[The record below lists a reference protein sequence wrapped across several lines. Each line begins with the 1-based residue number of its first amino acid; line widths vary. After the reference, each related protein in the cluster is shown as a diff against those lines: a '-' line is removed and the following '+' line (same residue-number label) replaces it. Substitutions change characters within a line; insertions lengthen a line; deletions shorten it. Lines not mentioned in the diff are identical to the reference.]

1 MEPENLIMDQ
11 YSIFIDNSAKIINLY
26 FNTAPKCNYF
36 TKLKQDQAW
45 KKVSESQKSKN
56 EVRNS
61 ECWAILIVL
70 RNNNNNKITTA
81 TATRTTKNKNKP
93 KSIILL
99 VIKRDVLQHVI
110 IRHNI
115 LVKNDTLVFLNLLLD
130 FCSWRKG
137 NLNRQFHA
145 NMHVNNLFIY
155 LGVWVILV
163 KIVQF
168 VP

>member
-1 MEPENLIMDQ
+1 MQLFYKVKARSVP
-11 YSIFIDNSAKIINLY
+11 
-26 FNTAPKCNYF
+26 
-36 TKLKQDQAW
+36 

-61 ECWAILIVL
+61 ECWTILIVL
-70 RNNNNNKITTA
+70 QNNNNNKITTA

-110 IRHNI
+110 IRQNV

>member
-1 MEPENLIMDQ
+1 MEPEKLIMDQ
-11 YSIFIDNSAKIINLY
+11 YSIFTDNSAKIINLY

-61 ECWAILIVL
+61 ECWTILIVL
-70 RNNNNNKITTA
+70 QNNNNNKITTA

-99 VIKRDVLQHVI
+99 VIKRDALQQVT
-110 IRHNI
+110 IRQNI
-115 LVKNDTLVFLNLLLD
+115 LVKNDTLVFLNLLLY

-137 NLNRQFHA
+137 NPTDNFMQ
-145 NMHVNNLFIY
+145 ICT
-155 LGVWVILV
+155 
-163 KIVQF
+163 
-168 VP
+168 